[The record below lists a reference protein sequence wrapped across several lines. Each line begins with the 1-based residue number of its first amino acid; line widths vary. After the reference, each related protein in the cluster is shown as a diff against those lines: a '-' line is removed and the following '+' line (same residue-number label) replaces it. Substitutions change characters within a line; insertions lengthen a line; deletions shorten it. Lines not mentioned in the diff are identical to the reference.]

1 MPTMRASEALM
12 QIFRAEG
19 VDHLFGLPGS
29 TETQFMDSLEDHP
42 EIKYILGLHE
52 CIAAGMAVGYAR
64 ASGKA
69 GVLNV
74 HTFVGMGAAMATL
87 LDAYRGGVPLIVTA
101 GNSDT
106 PAVIREGGLS
116 GDLVTL
122 GKTFS
127 KLSAQV
133 DHAANLGLIMR
144 RAFKVATQPPTG
156 PVFIALPQN
165 VMNENIDFAYEAN
178 PPSPFS
184 RKRPDQES
192 IERAAEMIARAK
204 KPVVMLGPGVAKQQA
219 IPEVVEL
226 VELTGAPAFIPGMSS
241 DTLFPSTHRQ
251 FMGASTSSPDS
262 RRLTEG
268 ADVTVVI
275 GTQPPAAKNV
285 IQIDSDPWELGK
297 NAPVAAG
304 IEGDIKLTVAEL
316 NAALKKRLSPAD
328 RQAAKAR
335 AENIAVEKEK
345 LKANWLAQ
353 AEKERDNIPMPAS
366 RLAQELARVLQ
377 PGTVIIDESWSYSPT
392 MLQYLDF
399 PEPNRYFRHRGV
411 SIGQGMPIA
420 LGVKLAM
427 PDSPVVALVGDGSAA
442 WSCQSLWTA
451 AHYKLP
457 VKFIIIHNAS
467 YRLVKQ
473 NKMRQLGE
481 QVRNKTL
488 GLNIEDPVI
497 DFPTLAKS
505 MGVKGQRV
513 DQPDKLTQV
522 LKSMLAS
529 DKPELIEVPVEGR
542 I

>member
-1 MPTMRASEALM
+1 MATMRGSEALM

-52 CIAAGMAVGYAR
+52 CIAASMAVGYAR
-64 ASGKA
+64 ASGKV

-74 HTFVGMGAAMATL
+74 HTFVGMGGAMATL
-87 LDAYRGGVPLIVTA
+87 LDAQRGGIPLIVTA
-101 GNSDT
+101 GNGD
-106 PAVIREGGLS
+106 AQGIIREGGLS

-127 KLSAQV
+127 KWSAQV
-133 DHAANLGLIMR
+133 DHAANLGLVMR

-178 PPSPFS
+178 PPLSFS
-184 RKRPDQES
+184 RKRPDGES
-192 IERAAEMIARAK
+192 IERAATLLAGAK
-204 KPVVMLGPGVAKQQA
+204 KPVVMLGPGVIKHQA
-219 IPEVVEL
+219 IPEVIEL
-226 VELTGAPAFIPGMSS
+226 AELTGAPVFIPGMSS
-241 DTLFPSTHRQ
+241 DTLFPTTHPQ
-251 FMGASTSSPDS
+251 FMGAAPGSPDI
-262 RRLTEG
+262 RKLTEG
-268 ADVTVVI
+268 ADVTIAI
-275 GTQPPAAKNV
+275 GTQPTAAKNV

-297 NAPVAAG
+297 NAPVAAA
-304 IEGDIKLTVAEL
+304 IEGDIKLAVAEL
-316 NAALKKRLSPAD
+316 NEALKKKLSSAD
-328 RQAAKAR
+328 RQAAKSR
-335 AENIAVEKEK
+335 AENIAGVKETI
-345 LKANWLAQ
+345 KANWLKL
-353 AEKERDNIPMPAS
+353 AEKEWNDIPMPAS
-366 RLAQELARVLQ
+366 RLAQELAKALKT
-377 PGTVIIDESWSYSPT
+377 GSVIVDESWSYSPT

-411 SIGQGMPIA
+411 SIGQGMPTAI
-420 LGVKLAM
+420 GVQLAM
-427 PDSPVVALVGDGSAA
+427 PDKPVVALIGDGSAA
-442 WSCQSLWTA
+442 WCPQTLWTA

-457 VKFIIIHNAS
+457 IKFVIIHNAS

-481 QVRNKTL
+481 QVRNKSL
-488 GLNIEDPVI
+488 GLNLEDPVI
-497 DFPTLAKS
+497 DFVQMAKS
-505 MGVKGQRV
+505 MGVNGQRA